1 MFFLYLGRFHPKK
14 GCDILIK
21 SAKLIRKDKE
31 NIKILMVGP
40 DNNLKQNL
48 KKYCKENKL
57 EKIYFGQILY
67 RGI

>member
-48 KKYCKENKL
+48 KNIVK
-57 EKIYFGQILY
+57 KINLKKIFFGQIHY
-67 RGI
+67 QGI

>member
-48 KKYCKENKL
+48 KK
-57 EKIYFGQILY
+57 IL
-67 RGI
+67 